1 MALAE
6 ADGLLR
12 GLLVTLERRG
22 LSSNPVSFVL
32 GSPQRPYGKPR
43 VSLPRRSY
51 TNVSSRNES
60 ANLKWWRS
68 EMETP
73 PAGACGNVER
83 GVAGGGTSLVCTAVM
98 GRGPSAARLRSVAS
112 SCRAYTSRSGRA
124 QSRRLARVAGT
135 AGRAHSRVVARV
147 DGTVVAPR
155 GENSGGNVM
164 TLRISVQ
171 NPPAPRSFHLCMRG
185 IAIPDQFCMRC
196 ERERMQRGVTTVW
209 SKFLKI
215 PQKCRLETRRVAH
228 CSRSSKVCRRASCT
242 SHQGADR
249 SQMRDDGSMK
259 DSLDLL
265 AIVCAQHAQVP
276 SMPIIVVAPCPLR
289 MHERDDADE
298 QPIQHPEESARRSA
312 WLPLPLRTEASLARI
327 RNRARRGRVLP
338 PTPSAAASGLL
349 ADDGGWLIADVD
361 VATGHIEWR
370 STTSID

>member
-1 MALAE
+1 MAPAMALAE

-83 GVAGGGTSLVCTAVM
+83 GVVGRSVVGGGPSSLVCTVVM

-196 ERERMQRGVTTVW
+196 ERERMQRGVTTVRMEQ
-209 SKFLKI
+209 I
-215 PQKCRLETRRVAH
+215 PQDSAEMQAGDTQG
-228 CSRSSKVCRRASCT
+228 RAL
-242 SHQGADR
+242 Q
-249 SQMRDDGSMK
+249 QK
-259 DSLDLL
+259 
-265 AIVCAQHAQVP
+265 Q
-276 SMPIIVVAPCPLR
+276 
-289 MHERDDADE
+289 
-298 QPIQHPEESARRSA
+298 
-312 WLPLPLRTEASLARI
+312 
-327 RNRARRGRVLP
+327 
-338 PTPSAAASGLL
+338 
-349 ADDGGWLIADVD
+349 
-361 VATGHIEWR
+361 
-370 STTSID
+370 